1 MVIDLS
7 GVPVVD
13 NHVHPWRA
21 STRHVTADGLAGAIA
36 FSESVVASV
45 RQEFLP
51 SEQLGASVQLFRE
64 TNLGARYLLTELA
77 RFLGVEDDWTA
88 VEAARNAAAQADYRA
103 WTGRLF
109 RDVGLDVLLVDEG
122 GARPRITLDELGGIA
137 PVRLRRVA
145 RADNFIRDLLPQEDT
160 WPGFFRRY
168 QEELDAAI
176 QDGAIAFK
184 SVIAYRTGLDVVPV
198 SEAEARR
205 DFEAHRLEAE
215 RAQKVFRDFLLCHT
229 LDVARERGLWLH
241 IHTAVGDPDIV
252 YERANPA
259 RLYPLLHSQRFR
271 ANRVVLVHGGWP
283 WVGEAAAMVAILP
296 NVYLDVSEGA
306 LFGMPNVRQ
315 RIMEALEACPYAKI
329 LYGADGSLPEALWI
343 AARRFK
349 RVLARVLSDL
359 ADEGFCSPRE
369 ALQAARMLLHDNA
382 ARLYGL

>member
-1 MVIDLS
+1 VIDLS
-7 GVPVVD
+7 ETPVVD
-13 NHVHPWRA
+13 NHVHPWRP
-21 STRHVTADGLAGAIA
+21 STQHMSADGLAGEVA

-51 SEQLGASVQLFRE
+51 IEQLGPSLKLFRD

-77 RFLGVEDDWTA
+77 RFLDVEDNWSV
-88 VEAARNAAAQADYRA
+88 VETARNAAAQADYRG

-109 RDVGLDVLLVDEG
+109 SDVGLEVLLVDEG
-122 GARPRITLDELGGIA
+122 GARPRITLQELGAIA

-145 RADNFIRDLLPQEDT
+145 RSDNFIRDLLPQEDA

-168 QEELDAAI
+168 QEELEAAI
-176 QDGAIAFK
+176 RDGAIAFK
-184 SVIAYRTGLDVVPV
+184 SVIAYRTGLDIQPV
-198 SEAEARR
+198 SEADARR
-205 DFEAHRLEAE
+205 DFEAHRLEPE

-229 LDVARERGLWLH
+229 MDVARERGLWMH
-241 IHTAVGDPDIV
+241 IHAAVGDPDIV

-259 RLYPLLHSQRFR
+259 QLYPLLHSERFR
-271 ANRVVLVHGGWP
+271 ANQVVLVHGGWP

-343 AARRFK
+343 GARRFK
-349 RVLARVLSDL
+349 NVLGRVLAEL
-359 ADEGFCSPRE
+359 AEEGFCSPRE
-369 ALQAARMLLHDNA
+369 ALDAARLILHDNA
-382 ARLYGL
+382 ARLYAL

>member
-1 MVIDLS
+1 VIDLLQI
-7 GVPVVD
+7 PVVD
-13 NHVHPWRA
+13 NHVHSWRP
-21 STRHVTADGLAGAIA
+21 STQHMSADGLAGEVA

-51 SEQLGASVQLFRE
+51 IEQLGPSLKLFRD

-77 RFLGVEDDWTA
+77 RFLEVEDDWSA
-88 VEAARNAAAQADYRA
+88 VETARNAAAQADYRA

-109 RDVGLDVLLVDEG
+109 QDVGLDVLLVDEG
-122 GARPRITLDELGGIA
+122 GARPRITLQELGAIA

-145 RADNFIRDLLPQEDT
+145 RSDNFIRDLLPQEDA

-168 QEELDAAI
+168 QEELEAAI

-184 SVIAYRTGLDVVPV
+184 SVIAYRTGLDIQPV
-198 SEAEARR
+198 SEADARR
-205 DFEAHRLEAE
+205 DFEAHRLEPE
-215 RAQKVFRDFLLCHT
+215 RAQKVFRDFLMCHT
-229 LDVARERGLWLH
+229 MDVARERGLWMH
-241 IHTAVGDPDIV
+241 IHAAVGDPDIV

-259 RLYPLLHSQRFR
+259 QLYPLLHSERFR
-271 ANRVVLVHGGWP
+271 ANQVVLVHGGWP

-343 AARRFK
+343 GARRFK
-349 RVLARVLSDL
+349 NVLGRVLAEL
-359 ADEGFCSPRE
+359 AEEGFCSPRE
-369 ALQAARMLLHDNA
+369 AEQAARLILHDNA
-382 ARLYGL
+382 ARLYAL